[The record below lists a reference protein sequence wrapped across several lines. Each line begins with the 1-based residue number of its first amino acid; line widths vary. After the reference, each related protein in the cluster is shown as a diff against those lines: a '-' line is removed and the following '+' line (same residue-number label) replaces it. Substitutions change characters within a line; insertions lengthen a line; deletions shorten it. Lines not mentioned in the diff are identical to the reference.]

1 VRRHGSGNQAGDRT
15 ARFSD
20 AEAAGGLL
28 LAAAAVLAL
37 IASNAPGLSV
47 LYDGML
53 STRFSVEI
61 GSLRLGKPLLL
72 WINEGLMAV
81 FFFRVG
87 LELKREALEGHLS
100 SRKQAMLPAFA
111 AAGGMAAPAA
121 IYYLAAGADP
131 MLARGWAI
139 PAATDIAFALGAIS
153 LLGKRVPAALKVF
166 LLTLAT
172 LDDFGAIIIIAMFYT
187 EDLSAQASL
196 LAAGALIVLF
206 TLNRIGI
213 ERLGPYLLTGIALWI
228 FVVESGIHATLA
240 GVALAMAVPL
250 RAGDGRP
257 IIAPLEEALNP
268 YVRYLIMPIF
278 AFANAGL
285 PLMGLSPASLVAPL
299 PLAIM
304 LGLIVGK
311 PLGIVAAAALAA
323 ASGFARLPANASW
336 PAMIGIGCIAGIGFT
351 MSLFIGSLAFES
363 ADHTAQVRL
372 GVICGSLISAVLG
385 FAILSQATKDR
396 RPTSTPD

>member
-1 VRRHGSGNQAGDRT
+1 VRRHGSDNQARDPA
-15 ARFSD
+15 ARFID
-20 AEAAGGLL
+20 EEAAGGLL

-37 IASNAPGLSV
+37 IASNAPGLSA
-47 LYDGML
+47 LYEGML
-53 STRFSVEI
+53 STRLSVEI

-81 FFFRVG
+81 FFLRVG

-100 SRKQAMLPAFA
+100 TREQAMLPAFA
-111 AAGGMAAPAA
+111 AAGGMAAPAG

-139 PAATDIAFALGAIS
+139 PAATDIAFALGALS
-153 LLGKRVPAALKVF
+153 LLGKRVPAALKIF

-172 LDDFGAIIIIAMFYT
+172 LDDFGAIVIIAMFYT

-206 TLNRIGI
+206 TLNRMGI
-213 ERLGPYLLTGIALWI
+213 ERLGLYLLTGIALWI

-240 GVALAMAVPL
+240 GVALAIAIPL
-250 RAGDGRP
+250 RARDGRP
-257 IIAPLEEALNP
+257 IVAPLEEALNP

-285 PLMGLSPASLVAPL
+285 PLMGLSPASLLAPL

-304 LGLIVGK
+304 LGLVLGK

-323 ASGFARLPANASW
+323 ASGFARLPADASW
-336 PAMIGIGCIAGIGFT
+336 RAMIGIGCIARIGFT

-363 ADHTAQVRL
+363 VDHTAQVRL
-372 GVICGSLISAVLG
+372 GVICGSVISAVLG
-385 FAILSQATKDR
+385 FAILRQSTKDG

>member
-1 VRRHGSGNQAGDRT
+1 VRRSQGRDPTH
-15 ARFSD
+15 RFID
-20 AEAAGGLL
+20 EEAAGGLL

-37 IASNAPGLSV
+37 IASNVPGLSA
-47 LYDGML
+47 LYEGML
-53 STRFSVEI
+53 STQFSVEF
-61 GSLRLGKPLLL
+61 GSLQLGKPLLL

-81 FFFRVG
+81 FFLLVG

-100 SRKQAMLPAFA
+100 SREQIMLPAFA

-121 IYYLAAGADP
+121 IYYLASRGDP
-131 MLARGWAI
+131 VLAKGWAI
-139 PAATDIAFALGAIS
+139 PAATDIAFALGAVS
-153 LLGKRVPAALKVF
+153 LLGKRAPAALKIF

-206 TLNRIGI
+206 ALNRIGV
-213 ERLGPYLLTGIALWI
+213 ERLSPYLLTGIALWI

-250 RAGDGRP
+250 RARGGRP
-257 IIAPLEEALNP
+257 IIAPLEEALHP

-285 PLMGLSPASLVAPL
+285 PLMGLSPASIIAPL
-299 PLAIM
+299 PLAIL
-304 LGLIVGK
+304 LGLVIGK
-311 PLGIVAAAALAA
+311 PLGIVAAAAVAV
-323 ASGFARLPANASW
+323 ASGFARLPGNASW
-336 PAMIGIGCIAGIGFT
+336 RAMIGIGCIAGIGFT

-363 ADHTAQVRL
+363 AAYAAQVRL
-372 GVICGSLISAVLG
+372 GVICGSMISALLG
-385 FAILSQATKDR
+385 FAILHQATKGG

>member
-1 VRRHGSGNQAGDRT
+1 VRRHGSGNQARDPA
-15 ARFSD
+15 ARFID
-20 AEAAGGLL
+20 EEAAGGLL

-37 IASNAPGLSV
+37 IASNAPGLSA
-47 LYDGML
+47 LYEGML
-53 STRFSVEI
+53 STRLSVEI

-81 FFFRVG
+81 FFLRVG

-100 SRKQAMLPAFA
+100 TREQAMLPAFA
-111 AAGGMAAPAA
+111 AAGGMAAPAG

-139 PAATDIAFALGAIS
+139 PAATDIAFALGALS
-153 LLGKRVPAALKVF
+153 LLGKRVPAALKIF

-172 LDDFGAIIIIAMFYT
+172 LDDFGAIVIIAMFYT

-206 TLNRIGI
+206 TLNRMGI
-213 ERLGPYLLTGIALWI
+213 ERLGLYLLTGIALWI

-240 GVALAMAVPL
+240 GVALAMAIPL
-250 RAGDGRP
+250 RARDGRP
-257 IIAPLEEALNP
+257 IVAPLEETLNP

-285 PLMGLSPASLVAPL
+285 PLMGLSPASLLAPL

-304 LGLIVGK
+304 LGLVLGK

-323 ASGFARLPANASW
+323 ASGLARLPADASW
-336 PAMIGIGCIAGIGFT
+336 RAMIGIGCIAGIGFT

-363 ADHTAQVRL
+363 VDHTAQVRL
-372 GVICGSLISAVLG
+372 GVICGSVISAVLG
-385 FAILSQATKDR
+385 FAILHQSTKDG

>member
-1 VRRHGSGNQAGDRT
+1 MVRRHGLGKQGRDPVG
-15 ARFSD
+15 RFID
-20 AEAAGGLL
+20 EEAAGGLL

-37 IASNAPGLSV
+37 IASNAPGLSS
-47 LYDGML
+47 LYEELL
-53 STRFSVEI
+53 STQFSVEL

-81 FFFRVG
+81 FFLLVG

-100 SRKQAMLPAFA
+100 SREQVMLPAFA
-111 AAGGMAAPAA
+111 AAGGMAAPAV
-121 IYYLAAGADP
+121 IYYLVVGADP
-131 MLARGWAI
+131 GLAKGWAI
-139 PAATDIAFALGAIS
+139 PAATDIAFALGAVS
-153 LLGKRVPAALKVF
+153 LLGKRVPAALKIF

-206 TLNRIGI
+206 VLNRIGI
-213 ERLGPYLLTGIALWI
+213 ERLSPYLLTGIALWI

-240 GVALAMAVPL
+240 GAALAMAVPV
-250 RAGDGRP
+250 RAHDGRP
-257 IIAPLEEALNP
+257 IIAPFEEALHP

-299 PLAIM
+299 PLAIL
-304 LGLIVGK
+304 LGLVVGK
-311 PLGIVAAAALAA
+311 PLGIVAASLVAVGL
-323 ASGFARLPANASW
+323 GFARLPGNANW
-336 PAMIGIGCIAGIGFT
+336 RAMIGIGCIAGIGFT

-363 ADHTAQVRL
+363 ADVTGQVRL
-372 GVICGSLISAVLG
+372 GVISGSLISALLG
-385 FAILSQATKDR
+385 FAILRQSLSKGG
-396 RPTSTPD
+396 